1 MEPFLCFKQIKC
13 FSNYEAEKDEL
24 CTAKLG
30 LEQQVAKLTA
40 ELSAT
45 KAKNA
50 GDAESVGQEVSKMSE
65 IIETLTQDKERASKW
80 FFYQIWA
87 MYSSFGRKSSFSNF
101 ESRNSFNLISS

>member
-1 MEPFLCFKQIKC
+1 MIPFLCFKQIKF

-30 LEQQVAKLTA
+30 LEQEVAKLSA

-65 IIETLTQDKERASKW
+65 IIETLTQDKEWARKLSLSR
-80 FFYQIWA
+80 FYTVL
-87 MYSSFGRKSSFSNF
+87 S
-101 ESRNSFNLISS
+101 